1 MAGFDLPRTARL
13 LSRSDFAS
21 LRERSERIATRSF
34 VAEYRMSTK
43 GLARMGVAISRRVSK
58 RAVERNRIRRTIRES
73 FRAHR
78 AELPHVDVLIIART
92 LAAQKLNPALRDDL
106 LIIWA
111 KLKVAAAATALKE

>member
-34 VAEYRMSTK
+34 VAEYRVSTK
-43 GLARMGVAISRRVSK
+43 GLARLGVAISRRVSK

-78 AELPHVDVLIIART
+78 AELPEFDILLIARSM
-92 LAAQKLNPALRDDL
+92 AAQQTNPLLRDDL
-106 LIIWA
+106 LLIWH
-111 KLKVAAAATALKE
+111 KLKVAAQASALKE